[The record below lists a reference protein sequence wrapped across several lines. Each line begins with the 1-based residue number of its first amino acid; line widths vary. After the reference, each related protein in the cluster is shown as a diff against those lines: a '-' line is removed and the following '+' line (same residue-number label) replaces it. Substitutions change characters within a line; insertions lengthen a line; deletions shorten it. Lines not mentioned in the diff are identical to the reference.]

1 MMRNIL
7 RLLFLAGLMTGCTFN
22 EPVAFRGLENLALA
36 GADDE
41 HLNLTAEAVFYN
53 PNKVAGKLRDV
64 YIEVWLKEQ
73 RLAVISQEDKTIVP
87 ANDTFQVPL
96 QARIAARALQQN
108 FWDHVLALAQ
118 GNKLALDFKGYISI
132 SKAAGLYRQQVA
144 INHTAEVRL

>member
-1 MMRNIL
+1 MRRNFFG
-7 RLLFLAGLMTGCTFN
+7 FLVFAGLMTGCTFN
-22 EPVAFRGLENLALA
+22 EPVVFRGLENLALA

-64 YIEVWLKEQ
+64 YIEVWLQEQ
-73 RLAVISQEDKTIVP
+73 RLAVISQEEKTTVP
-87 ANDTFQVPL
+87 ASDTFQVPL

-108 FWDHVLALAQ
+108 FWNHVLTLAQ
-118 GNKLALDFKGYISI
+118 GNKLNLHFKGYISI

-144 INHTAEVRL
+144 IDHTAAVRL